1 MEYLLTNS
9 KRASIPHPNPP
20 PSQRR
25 GREKESHAPSLYLW
39 GKVGQAELGWDGL
52 SAVAL
57 AKVGGL
63 PLSIFTHF
71 FQDGE

>member
-9 KRASIPHPNPP
+9 KRARIPHPNPS

-52 SAVAL
+52 AAVAL
-57 AKVGGL
+57 AKVEGATVEYFY
-63 PLSIFTHF
+63 SF
-71 FQDGE
+71 FSGW